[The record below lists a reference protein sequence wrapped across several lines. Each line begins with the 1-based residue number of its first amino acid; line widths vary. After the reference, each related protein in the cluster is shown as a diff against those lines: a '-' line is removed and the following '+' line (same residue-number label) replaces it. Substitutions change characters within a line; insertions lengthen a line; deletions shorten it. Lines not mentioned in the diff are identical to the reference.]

1 MFNGCSSLT
10 NIDLF
15 NFNTINVSIMG
26 DMFNGCSSLR
36 KKNIKVKDKK
46 TSNQIF
52 DWKKEINN

>member
-15 NFNTINVSIMG
+15 NFNTINVSNMG

-46 TSNQIF
+46 ILNEIF
-52 DWKKEINN
+52 D